1 MEYYNTKRLHSAL
14 GYVVPK
20 DLMEGRKEEIIK
32 SREEKLRL
40 GRQKRIEYYNKT
52 YLTEKPICQ
61 IYAEAV
67 QFFIYELCKFKIFWT
82 AVLST

>member
-1 MEYYNTKRLHSAL
+1 MVSIDDARGVIDRYVDYYNTKRLHSAL

-20 DLMEGRKEEIIK
+20 DVVEGRKEEIIK

-52 YLTEKPICQ
+52 YLTEK
-61 IYAEAV
+61 AN
-67 QFFIYELCKFKIFWT
+67 
-82 AVLST
+82 LSNLR